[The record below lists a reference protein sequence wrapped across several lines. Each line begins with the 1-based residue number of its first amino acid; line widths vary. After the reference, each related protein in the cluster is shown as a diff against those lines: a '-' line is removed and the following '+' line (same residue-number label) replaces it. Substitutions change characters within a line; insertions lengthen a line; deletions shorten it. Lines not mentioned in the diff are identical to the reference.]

1 MLNVLEVE
9 KENTLGNVVINRPGA
24 VAIEV
29 QNLYRTYP
37 NKKAVDGIS
46 FAVLQGEIFGI
57 LGPNGAGKTTAL
69 EIIEGLREPDANPT
83 TVVQVCGLDV
93 RNPRQRDE
101 LHQRIGLQLQS
112 SALFEELTVRENLQM
127 LTGLYR
133 QSRSVPQLLHE
144 FDLEEKA
151 NARIGTLSGGQQQRV
166 ALAAALVND
175 PAIVFL
181 DEPTNA
187 LDPQARRNVW
197 DSIRSLQQAGK
208 TVVLTTHYMEEA
220 SVLCDR
226 VAIME
231 NGQIVALGT
240 PAQLIAQY
248 ASEQSIGCRF
258 GETGQLLSQATVRNL
273 PGVTNVLPTANGYII
288 HTTDLT
294 QSLVAL
300 LHTAEREN
308 VAIAEITT
316 HSPTLE
322 DVFINLTGKALRD

>member
-1 MLNVLEVE
+1 MLNMLEVAP
-9 KENTLGNVVINRPGA
+9 KKVYSDAARPTPSVI
-24 VAIEV
+24 AIEV

-37 NKKAVDGIS
+37 NKKAVDGVS

-69 EIIEGLREPDANPT
+69 EIIEGLREPDANPAT
-83 TVVQVCGLDV
+83 RVRVCGLDV
-93 RNPRQRDE
+93 RNVRQRDE

-133 QSRSVPQLLHE
+133 QSRSVKQLLHE

-181 DEPTNA
+181 DEPTTA

-208 TVVLTTHYMEEA
+208 TIVLTTHYMEEA
-220 SVLCDR
+220 AVLCDR

-231 NGQIVALGT
+231 DGQIVALGT

-258 GETGQLLSQATVRNL
+258 GETSQVLSQELVQNL
-273 PGVTNVLPTANGYII
+273 PGVTSLLPTANGYII
-288 HTTDLT
+288 HTADLT

-300 LHTAEREN
+300 LHTAELEN

>member
-69 EIIEGLREPDANPT
+69 EIIEGLREPDANPA

-133 QSRSVPQLLHE
+133 QARSVKQLLHE